1 MNGSLLS
8 LRTYPLMCL
17 AVLLMGCAAT
27 PHRPYVRAITE
38 NLGGCKAH
46 AIPAAAKADLT
57 TPEIS
62 RAPPYTL
69 HFLEF
74 DDQGWPYKNTKTADS
89 DALSS
94 SEEQSDCA
102 IADLAN
108 RLENGI
114 NVRLFV
120 YVHGWNHSADNGDR
134 DLKRF
139 RELLAAQASNPGSE
153 RQVVGLYVGWNGK
166 TSDIPV
172 LSNAT
177 FWGRKNAA
185 HHVSE
190 GSVRDLFSRI
200 KALRNHWNRPAR
212 SPDCGKPQTT
222 SGGRGC
228 PLRTVMIGHSF
239 GAWVLYS
246 ATSPYILETL
256 SGTSDLPKGTELP
269 TTVRER
275 GIADLVVLLNPAFEA
290 SRYEP
295 VVRAARRYRIENY
308 HSPLL
313 VSITSTADLAT
324 KDAFPIARF
333 FNSIFQYPATSDE
346 QSIAMKH
353 THGHIDKYITHE
365 LTVDTARMSVDPNSE
380 PTCVVDA
387 QGHRSDMREMRER
400 FFSAA
405 RDPSGNVKLDA
416 NWVRPMCGGLKL
428 THVGHMG
435 VDPHSIVWN
444 IRTFKDVIPDHN
456 GITTLPLRDFV
467 TQLYGDIG
475 FTGGPGRSSEP

>member
-1 MNGSLLS
+1 
-8 LRTYPLMCL
+8 
-17 AVLLMGCAAT
+17 
-27 PHRPYVRAITE
+27 
-38 NLGGCKAH
+38 
-46 AIPAAAKADLT
+46 
-57 TPEIS
+57 
-62 RAPPYTL
+62 
-69 HFLEF
+69 
-74 DDQGWPYKNTKTADS
+74 
-89 DALSS
+89 
-94 SEEQSDCA
+94 
-102 IADLAN
+102 
-108 RLENGI
+108 
-114 NVRLFV
+114 
-120 YVHGWNHSADNGDR
+120 
-134 DLKRF
+134 
-139 RELLAAQASNPGSE
+139 
-153 RQVVGLYVGWNGK
+153 
-166 TSDIPV
+166 
-172 LSNAT
+172 
-177 FWGRKNAA
+177 
-185 HHVSE
+185 
-190 GSVRDLFSRI
+190 
-200 KALRNHWNRPAR
+200 
-212 SPDCGKPQTT
+212 
-222 SGGRGC
+222 
-228 PLRTVMIGHSF
+228 MIGHSF

-387 QGHRSDMREMRER
+387 QGQRSDMREMRER

-428 THVGHMG
+428 THVGHG
-435 VDPHSIVWN
+435 EVDPHSIVWN
-444 IRTFKDVIPDHN
+444 VRTFKDVIPDHN

-475 FTGGPGRSSEP
+475 FAVGPGRSSEP